1 VLTFS
6 TNVEVLASAAES
18 VGGLVAAGR
27 IGGVTIER
35 IDGIPAL
42 QADGPQV
49 DTLLA
54 AGFCR
59 NPRGLRLRR

>member
-1 VLTFS
+1 LLTFS
-6 TNVEVLASAAES
+6 ANVEVLASAAES
-18 VGGLVAAGR
+18 VGRLVATGR

-42 QADGPQV
+42 QVDGPPV
-49 DTLLA
+49 DALLA
-54 AGFCR
+54 AGFSR